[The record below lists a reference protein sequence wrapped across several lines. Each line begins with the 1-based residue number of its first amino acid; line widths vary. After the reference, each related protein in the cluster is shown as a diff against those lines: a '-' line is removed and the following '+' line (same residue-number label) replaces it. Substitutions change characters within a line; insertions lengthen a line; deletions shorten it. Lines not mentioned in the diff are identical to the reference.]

1 MPVQLEWI
9 SPVLLKINRD
19 LKLIRSCVMHDRMQT
34 FSRHELNQI
43 HNASMDILAHTGVI
57 FNDAA
62 AVTLFSLNGFRTDG
76 KRVFITE
83 NEVSKA
89 LETVPPRFTILAR
102 NPEHNVS
109 IGGDDFVFV
118 PTAGAPNVAEAGG
131 EQRPATFKDYITCCK
146 LVQTSDQMDLSAFMM
161 VQPTDLP
168 PHTAHLD
175 MLYAN
180 IVMCDKPFESATTS
194 GPAARDSLEMA
205 GLIWGGKD
213 KLRQQPVTVTIAN
226 PTSPL
231 QYSMEQAA
239 QIIEMAS
246 WRQPVA
252 ITNMLLAGS
261 TAPVS
266 LPGLLA
272 LQNAEILGGLVLS
285 QLAGPGTPV
294 IYGATSAPLDMKTA
308 TSALGAPE
316 TVVIA
321 SAAVQLAKF
330 YHLPCRTGGMLTDS
344 HCPDAQALAEGAVLM
359 STAVRNGANF
369 ILHAC
374 GQMGSFISMSF
385 EKWLIDEEV
394 CAVIRRML
402 VPLEISPRTID
413 VETIK
418 SIGAGGNYLLHP
430 TTFGKFRSLS
440 QPRLFNRRDYQK
452 WRANG
457 AKSIEQSA
465 AEALA
470 ARIAAYN
477 KPPIDQGL
485 EQALTEYVNRRKLEE
500 KLHVTDQPL
509 EKVA

>member
-1 MPVQLEWI
+1 
-9 SPVLLKINRD
+9 
-19 LKLIRSCVMHDRMQT
+19 MHDRMQT
-34 FSRHELNQI
+34 FTPHELTQL
-43 HNASMDILAHTGVI
+43 HDASMDILAHAGI
-57 FNDAA
+57 NFNDIAT
-62 AVTLFSLNGFRTDG
+62 VNLFRNNGFSTDG
-76 KRVFITE
+76 RRVFISE
-83 NEVSKA
+83 SDVYNA
-89 LETVPPRFTILAR
+89 LETVPSRFTILAR
-102 NPEHNVS
+102 NPNKSVC
-109 IGGDDFVFV
+109 IGEDDFVFI

-146 LVQTSDQMDLSAFMM
+146 LVQTSDQLDLTAFLM

-175 MLYAN
+175 MVYAN

-194 GPAARDSLEMA
+194 GAAARDSLEMA

-213 KLRQQPVTVTIAN
+213 KLKQHPVTATIVN

-231 QYSMEQAA
+231 QYSMEQATL
-239 QIIEMAS
+239 ITEMARY
-246 WRQPVA
+246 RQPIA

-266 LPGLLA
+266 LAGLLA
-272 LQNAEILGGLVLS
+272 LQNAEILGGLVLA

-316 TVVIA
+316 TVIIA
-321 SAAVQLAKF
+321 SAAIQLAKF
-330 YHLPCRTGGMLTDS
+330 YRLPCRTGGMLTDS
-344 HCPDAQALAEGAVLM
+344 HCPDAQALGEGALLM

-394 CAVIRRML
+394 CATIRRML
-402 VPLEISPRTID
+402 VPLEISSETID
-413 VETIK
+413 AETIK

-430 TTFGKFRSLS
+430 KTFSQFRSLA

-452 WRANG
+452 WWANG
-457 AKSIEQSA
+457 AKRVEQSA

-470 ARIAAYN
+470 DRMAAYS
-477 KPPIDQGL
+477 KPPIDEGL
-485 EQALTEYVNRRKLEE
+485 EKALAEYVNRRKAEE
-500 KLHVTDQPL
+500 KFHLTDRPL

>member
-1 MPVQLEWI
+1 
-9 SPVLLKINRD
+9 
-19 LKLIRSCVMHDRMQT
+19 MHDRMQT
-34 FSRHELNQI
+34 FTRYELTQI
-43 HNASMDILAHTGVI
+43 HDASMDILTHTGII
-57 FNDAA
+57 FNDTE
-62 AVTLFSLNGFRTDG
+62 AVNLFKINGFRTDG
-76 KRVFITE
+76 KKVFITE
-83 NEVSKA
+83 GNVSKA
-89 LETVPPRFTILAR
+89 LEKVPQRFTILAR
-102 NPEHNVS
+102 NPDHTVS

-118 PTAGAPNVAEAGG
+118 PTAGAPNVTEAGG

-161 VQPTDLP
+161 VQPMDLP

-175 MLYAN
+175 MLFAN

-205 GLIWGGKD
+205 ALIWGGRD
-213 KLRQQPVTVTIAN
+213 KLMQQPVTITIAN

-239 QIIEMAS
+239 QIIEMAR
-246 WRQPVA
+246 WRQPVV

-272 LQNAEILGGLVLS
+272 LQSAEILGGLVLS

-294 IYGATSAPLDMKTA
+294 IYGATSAPLDMRTA

-321 SAAVQLAKF
+321 SAAIQLAKF
-330 YHLPCRTGGMLTDS
+330 YNLPCRTGGMLTDS
-344 HCPDAQALAEGAVLM
+344 HCPDAQALGEGAVLM

-374 GQMGSFISMSF
+374 GQMGSFISISF

-394 CAVIRRML
+394 CAAIRRML

-418 SIGAGGNYLLHP
+418 SIGAGGHYLLHP
-430 TTFGKFRSLS
+430 TTFGQFRSLS

-457 AKSIEQSA
+457 AKSIEQRA

-470 ARIAAYN
+470 ARIAAYS

-485 EQALTEYVNRRKLEE
+485 DQALTEYVNRRKVEA
-500 KLHVTDQPL
+500 KPHWADQPL

>member
-1 MPVQLEWI
+1 
-9 SPVLLKINRD
+9 
-19 LKLIRSCVMHDRMQT
+19 MHDRMQT
-34 FSRHELNQI
+34 FTQYELNQI
-43 HNASMDILAHTGVI
+43 HDASMDILAHAGI
-57 FNDAA
+57 NFNDAA
-62 AVTLFSLNGFRTDG
+62 TVDLFKKKGFRTEG
-76 KRVFITE
+76 KRVFISE
-83 NEVSKA
+83 NDVSNA
-89 LETVPPRFTILAR
+89 LKTVPSRFTILAR
-102 NPEHNVS
+102 NPENSVS
-109 IGGDDFVFV
+109 IGEDDFVFV
-118 PTAGAPNVAEAGG
+118 PTAGAPNVAEVGG

-146 LVQTSDQMDLSAFMM
+146 LVQTSDQLDLAAFLM

-175 MLYAN
+175 MVYAN
-180 IVMCDKPFESATTS
+180 IVMCDKPFGSATTS
-194 GPAARDSLEMA
+194 GSAARDSLEMA
-205 GLIWGGKD
+205 ELVWGGKD
-213 KLRQQPVTVTIAN
+213 KLMQQPVTVVIAN

-231 QYSMEQAA
+231 QYSMEQATL
-239 QIIEMAS
+239 IMEMARY
-246 WRQPVA
+246 RQPVA

-272 LQNAEILGGLVLS
+272 LQNAEILGGLVLT

-308 TSALGAPE
+308 ASALGAPE

-321 SAAVQLAKF
+321 SAALQLAGF
-330 YHLPCRTGGMLTDS
+330 YHLPSRTGGILTDS
-344 HCPDAQALAEGAVLM
+344 HCPDAQALGEGAVLM

-394 CAVIRRML
+394 CATIRRML
-402 VPLEISPRTID
+402 VPLEISPQTID

-430 TTFGKFRSLS
+430 TTFSRFRSLS

-452 WRANG
+452 WWANG
-457 AKSIEQSA
+457 ARRIDQSA

-470 ARIAAYN
+470 ARIAAYS
-477 KPPIDQGL
+477 KPAIDEGL
-485 EQALTEYVNRRKLEE
+485 EQALTEYVNRRKLAE
-500 KLHVTDQPL
+500 KRPLTNQPL

>member
-1 MPVQLEWI
+1 
-9 SPVLLKINRD
+9 
-19 LKLIRSCVMHDRMQT
+19 MHDRMQT
-34 FSRHELNQI
+34 FTSYELTQI
-43 HNASMDILAHTGVI
+43 HDASMDILSHTGI
-57 FNDAA
+57 NFNDTET
-62 AVTLFSLNGFRTDG
+62 VYLFEKKGFRTEG
-76 KRVFITE
+76 RRVFITE
-83 NEVSKA
+83 SDVSNA
-89 LETVPPRFTILAR
+89 LQTVPPRFTILAR
-102 NPEHNVS
+102 NPDHNVS

-118 PTAGAPNVAEAGG
+118 PTAGAPNVVEADG

-146 LVQTSDQMDLSAFMM
+146 LVQTSDQIDLTAFLM

-175 MLYAN
+175 MVYAN
-180 IVMCDKPFESATTS
+180 IVMCDKAFESATTS
-194 GPAARDSLEMA
+194 GSAARDSLEMA
-205 GLIWGGKD
+205 KLIWGGKE
-213 KLRQQPVTVTIAN
+213 KLKQQPVTLTIVN

-231 QYSMEQAA
+231 QYSMEQATL
-239 QIIEMAS
+239 ITEMARY
-246 WRQPVA
+246 RQPVA

-294 IYGATSAPLDMKTA
+294 IYGATSAPLDMKTVI
-308 TSALGAPE
+308 SALGAPE

-321 SAAVQLAKF
+321 SAAIQLAKF

-344 HCPDAQALAEGAVLM
+344 HCPDAQALGEGALLM

-394 CAVIRRML
+394 CANIRRML
-402 VPLEISPRTID
+402 VPLEISAQTID

-418 SIGAGGNYLLHP
+418 SIGAGGHYLLHP
-430 TTFGKFRSLS
+430 KTFGQFRSLC

-457 AKSIEQSA
+457 AKRIDQRA

-470 ARIAAYN
+470 DRIAAYR
-477 KPPIDQGL
+477 KPPIDEGL
-485 EQALTEYVNRRKLEE
+485 EQALAEYVNRRKVEG
-500 KLHVTDQPL
+500 KRYSADQPL